1 MTKTKSNR
9 FQLKF
14 FAISIFILAIIGYA
28 ASLLPNKVAAIVGLL
43 SFLLSL
49 MATVFFPNSQSDWM
63 RVARILGDVGSTV
76 LVYSTLNSYFGNWV
90 VITTTLI
97 VYALLARRLYRDL

>member
-1 MTKTKSNR
+1 MTITKSKR
-9 FQLKF
+9 FQLWF
-14 FAISIFILAIIGYA
+14 IAFSIVILAAIGYA
-28 ASLLPNKVAAIVGLL
+28 ASRLPNDVAAIVGLL
-43 SFLLSL
+43 SFILSL
-49 MATVFFPNSQSDWM
+49 IATVFFPNCQSNWM

-90 VITTTLI
+90 VITISLI